1 MCLCLRCKGW
11 GGELLFLE
19 QLVGSETHDLTIAH
33 DYKVAII
40 FASALDKAALGKEN
54 ARVNSFLK
62 FSYLKLTHNSKS
74 FGRLTGQQ
82 PLLFRPSN
90 HKQSF

>member
-1 MCLCLRCKGW
+1 
-11 GGELLFLE
+11 
-19 QLVGSETHDLTIAH
+19 
-33 DYKVAII
+33 
-40 FASALDKAALGKEN
+40 LGKEN